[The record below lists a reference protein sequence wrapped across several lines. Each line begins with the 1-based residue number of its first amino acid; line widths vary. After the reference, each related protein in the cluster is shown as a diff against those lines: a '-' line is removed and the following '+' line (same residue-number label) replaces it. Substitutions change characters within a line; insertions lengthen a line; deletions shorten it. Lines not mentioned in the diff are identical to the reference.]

1 MSDAQNDMLVAAKA
15 RLDELDAEHWIIEA
29 VRMDMVGRL
38 RADMSARNVM
48 FAGWSHAL
56 NMSSMIYQSNDIAL
70 WGELYLLFVEVGSV
84 IGGIDTSIDGFFKA
98 IRFKPKFSDD
108 WTEQRL
114 QDLHSALTA
123 WVAEHKDTRSS
134 EGSDV
139 NADHSDADTVDE
151 SAPSDVPSHIEAQDA
166 AVTDASGSDDD
177 DAAPAKRATPQ
188 RRRKTKKRQ
197 RKGHPRAK
205 SAQIKHASTHDLST
219 NTGLYGDPVRPVDM
233 DFRVSDVTAQAEAD
247 FYADVLGA
255 DAAHIK
261 AQVSG
266 VHVYLA
272 EKALAIIEDGFR
284 ARGVDY
290 VSLGRGSAISAALI
304 AVLGLD
310 ETGVIALS
318 PAMRLAVDILR
329 EQRGISTDA
338 HMADLSDYVERM
350 TRIMADQT
358 VAMTKLL
365 TMTEA
370 GAQIAALH
378 LSDRVGVSNI
388 PAGRDPENID
398 MADTGARTVLDR
410 AVFAVEQRHDAERV
424 KQQRSAN
431 FHRGD
436 N

>member
-48 FAGWSHAL
+48 FTGWSHAL
-56 NMSSMIYQSNDIAL
+56 NMSSMIYQSNDIEL
-70 WGELYLLFVEVGSV
+70 WGELYLLFVEVGSI

-98 IRFKPKFSDD
+98 IRFKPKFSED

-114 QDLHSALTA
+114 QELYSQLTA
-123 WVAEHKDTRSS
+123 WVAEHKDTRHS
-134 EGSDV
+134 EGS
-139 NADHSDADTVDE
+139 NADVERSDTDESEQPAPSDPASDAD
-151 SAPSDVPSHIEAQDA
+151 AQDA
-166 AVTDASGSDDD
+166 ASDDASGSDD
-177 DAAPAKRATPQ
+177 AVPAKRARPQ
-188 RRRKTKKRQ
+188 RRRRKTKKR
-197 RKGHPRAK
+197 RREDHPRVTP
-205 SAQIKHASTHDLST
+205 AQIKHVPAGDLST
-219 NTGLYGDPVRPVDM
+219 NTGLHGNPVRPADM
-233 DFRVSDVTAQAEAD
+233 DFRVSDATAQAEAD
-247 FYADVLGA
+247 FYTDVLGA

-261 AQVSG
+261 LQVSG

-310 ETGVIALS
+310 ETGLIELS

-358 VAMTKLL
+358 VAMSKLL
-365 TMTEA
+365 TMSEA

-398 MADTGARTVLDR
+398 IADSGARTVLDR
-410 AVFAVEQRHDAERV
+410 AVFAIEQRHEAERV
-424 KQQRSAN
+424 KRQRSAN

-436 N
+436 M